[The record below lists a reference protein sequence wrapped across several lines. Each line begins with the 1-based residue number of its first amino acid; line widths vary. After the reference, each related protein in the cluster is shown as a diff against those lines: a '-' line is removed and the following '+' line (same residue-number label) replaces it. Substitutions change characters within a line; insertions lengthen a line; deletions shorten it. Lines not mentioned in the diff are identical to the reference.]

1 MDAHRFR
8 SHCDYR
14 SPRSRLNPLIYF
26 WAQHPPN
33 STHYALC
40 IIVHS
45 IPKCLRGD
53 GIYDNDRRTCHP
65 VTALLAP
72 MTFTTFPVFQR
83 ARSLFLRFQTLRI
96 TSGDVAPQPLRDRV
110 CGCSRNRRIA
120 DAFVDAPWCS
130 EGNLHTTNDLGNLVV
145 DVRHS
150 IIYGKYP
157 FCNSMRRP
165 QIFRN
170 DHLSY
175 SRASFCVSLSSF
187 FSPAAP
193 ANQHLPILNIVQSQ
207 ERHTHENFSDSAS
220 VALFLGCNSKDGEN

>member
-1 MDAHRFR
+1 
-8 SHCDYR
+8 
-14 SPRSRLNPLIYF
+14 
-26 WAQHPPN
+26 
-33 STHYALC
+33 
-40 IIVHS
+40 
-45 IPKCLRGD
+45 
-53 GIYDNDRRTCHP
+53 
-65 VTALLAP
+65 LAP

-110 CGCSRNRRIA
+110 CGCSVSRNR
-120 DAFVDAPWCS
+120 CS

-175 SRASFCVSLSSF
+175 SRASSCVSLSSF